1 MADDLIFVTGG
12 ARSGKSRFALERAL
26 ALGGRDVTVVA
37 TAEALDDEMR
47 DRIARHRAER
57 PQGWRTLEVSR
68 HLESALESC
77 RSAVVLLDCLSLW
90 VSNLMLDGSSEAE
103 MLERVDAL
111 LRVQQ
116 ARSGALIVVSNEVG
130 SGLVPDSPLG
140 RSYRDVL
147 GRANQMV
154 ARASNQTF
162 LTVAGLPLQIK

>member
-12 ARSGKSRFALERAL
+12 ARSGKSRFALEQAL
-26 ALGGRDVTVVA
+26 ALGGHDVTVVA

-57 PQGWRTLEVSR
+57 PEGWRTLEVSR
-68 HLESALESC
+68 QVESVLESC
-77 RSAVVLLDCLSLW
+77 RSVVVLDCLSLW
-90 VSNLMLDGSSEAE
+90 VSNLMLDGLSEAQ

-130 SGLVPDSPLG
+130 SSIVPETSLG
-140 RSYRDVL
+140 RRYRDVL

-154 ARASNQTF
+154 AWASNQTF
-162 LTVAGLPLQIK
+162 LMVAGLPLPLK